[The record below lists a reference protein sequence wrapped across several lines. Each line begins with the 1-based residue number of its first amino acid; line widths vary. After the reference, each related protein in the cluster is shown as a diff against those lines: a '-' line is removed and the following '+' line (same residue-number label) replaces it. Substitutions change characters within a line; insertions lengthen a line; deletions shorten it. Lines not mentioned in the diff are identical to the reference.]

1 MKAALHNL
9 INGSQNRAA
18 FITWLC
24 PDPKASYAGANS
36 TITLPRAIS
45 LGLSIGR
52 GCPMLIPLRHENM
65 EGRRW
70 PVVTFALIALNVLIF
85 FGPHWKIEEQE
96 PERIEVRM
104 HVLVLAATH
113 PELNMPDDVEKFV
126 NEVKRRAPE
135 AAWQK
140 LSSRKRKQEDAWDG
154 QIPDLE
160 NPQELQAAT
169 DYLAPK
175 LTESAN
181 KTILQN

>member
-9 INGSQNRAA
+9 FNGSQNRAA
-18 FITWLC
+18 SITWLC

-36 TITLPRAIS
+36 TFTLPRAIA

-126 NEVKRRAPE
+126 NEVKRRAPV
-135 AAWQK
+135 AAGQK
-140 LSSRKRKQEDAWDG
+140 LSSHKRKHEGALDG
-154 QIPDLE
+154 QNHDFGKTE
-160 NPQELQAAT
+160 ELHAGME
-169 DYLAPK
+169 YLAPK